1 MKKGDLVTTAL
12 FLCVALGGLLTAAI
26 GALFG

>member
-1 MKKGDLVTTAL
+1 MKKSDLVSTAL
-12 FLCVALGGLLTAAI
+12 FLLVALGGLLAAAV

>member
-12 FLCVALGGLLTAAI
+12 FLLVAIGGLLAAAV
-26 GALFG
+26 GALVG

>member
-12 FLCVALGGLLTAAI
+12 FLCVALAGLVFAAFS
-26 GALFG
+26 ALFS